1 MRGGAGLSK
10 AVVGAAGVVALGLVA
25 GCSGGDEAPPGG
37 SGTSSASSASTSSTS
52 STPTRSS
59 TSTAAPEVQV
69 PAAATKRTAAG
80 AEAFARFYVSTY
92 SAAARAGNADTMRG
106 LAEPSCEGCAALF
119 KVVQDFE

>member
-10 AVVGAAGVVALGLVA
+10 AVVAGAGVVTLGLVA

-37 SGTSSASSASTSSTS
+37 SGTTGASSATPSSSSSTA
-52 STPTRSS
+52 TQSS

-80 AEAFARFYVSTY
+80 AEAFARFY
-92 SAAARAGNADTMRG
+92 
-106 LAEPSCEGCAALF
+106 
-119 KVVQDFE
+119 FESVGDAYVTGET